1 MIITRLTLV
10 LFAVFSAFTVTAQER
25 GIPVYKDYL
34 MDNYYLIHPS
44 MAGTSAYNK
53 ARITAR
59 QQWFDVE
66 DAPSLQTAS
75 VNARFGENV
84 GLGAIL
90 YNDSNGRF
98 SQQGGYLTF
107 AYHLLFSRSTADI
120 NQLSFGM
127 NVGISQEKLDE
138 TDINII
144 DNPDPIIS
152 GVEQTDNYF
161 NMDFG
166 LSYFY
171 LNYFVHATVKN
182 IIPQKRQIFTEL
194 FETDNQRQ
202 YLVSLGYT
210 YEPELSNWVFEPS
223 VMYQNKEA
231 TGESNLDV
239 NAKAYYLTSF
249 GNLWGGLS
257 YRRSLDAAEFSSA
270 TGEIETA
277 ENLQNLSPFLGVNY
291 GKFVFAYMYTY
302 QTNSIVLSNS
312 GFHQITLGYNFGENR
327 RRYKCKCPAV
337 NY

>member
-1 MIITRLTLV
+1 MILKRLTFFVVTV
-10 LFAVFSAFTVTAQER
+10 LIATATNAQER

-34 MDNYYLIHPS
+34 MDNLYLIHPS

-53 ARITAR
+53 ARVTAR
-59 QQWFDVE
+59 QQWFDVD
-66 DAPSLQTAS
+66 DAPSLQTGS
-75 VNARFGENV
+75 INARFGENV
-84 GLGAIL
+84 GLGAIM

-107 AYHLLFSRSTADI
+107 AYHILFSRSTVDI

-127 NVGISQEKLDE
+127 NVGVNQEKLDE
-138 TDINII
+138 TDINTI

-171 LNYFVHATVKN
+171 LDYFLHATVKN
-182 IIPQKRQIFTEL
+182 IIPQERQIFTEL

-210 YEPELSNWVFEPS
+210 YEPELSNWAFEPS
-223 VMYQNKEA
+223 AMYHYKEA
-231 TGESNLDV
+231 TGESNIDV
-239 NAKAYYLTSF
+239 NAKAYYMTNF
-249 GNLWGGLS
+249 GVLWGGLS
-257 YRRSLDAAEFSSA
+257 YRRSLDAAEFNNAS
-270 TGEIETA
+270 GEIETA
-277 ENLQNLSPFLGVNY
+277 ENLQNLSPFLGLTYNR
-291 GKFVFAYMYTY
+291 FVFGYMYTY

-312 GFHQITLGYNFGENR
+312 GFHQLTLGYNFGENR